1 MSDEYRMALVHWKD
15 NHGLVNKT
23 LGYII
28 HEDDDV
34 TVIASN
40 LSEGINGKNSI
51 CIDENA
57 LMLVSILVEMR
68 KVKSLKK
75 EDI

>member
-1 MSDEYRMALVHWKD
+1 MIDEYRMALVHWKD
-15 NHGLVNKT
+15 SHGLVNKT

-28 HEDDDV
+28 HEDNDV

-40 LSEGINGKNSI
+40 ISEGINGKNSI

-57 LMLVSILVEMR
+57 LLLVSILVEMR

>member
-1 MSDEYRMALVHWKD
+1 MIDEYRMALVHWKD
-15 NHGLVNKT
+15 SHGLVNKT

-28 HEDDDV
+28 HEDNDV
-34 TVIASN
+34 SVIASYI
-40 LSEGINGKNSI
+40 SEGIYGKYSI

-57 LMLVSILVEMR
+57 LLLVSILVEMR